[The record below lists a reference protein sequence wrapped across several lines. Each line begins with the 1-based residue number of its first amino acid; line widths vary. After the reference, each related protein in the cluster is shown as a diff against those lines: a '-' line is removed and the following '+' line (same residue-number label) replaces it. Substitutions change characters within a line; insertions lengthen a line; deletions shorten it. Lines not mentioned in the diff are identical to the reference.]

1 VRRGGLRKDQWSWIL
16 IDVGNSAFATT
27 ILAAL
32 FPVYLPSLLPSDG
45 VTLSVFNWSWT
56 TSASSLW
63 GYTVST
69 SLLITL
75 VISLLL
81 GGWADRSGHRKL
93 LLAVFTTLGVISTC
107 GLGLFESWK
116 LALGS
121 FVLANVG
128 FSGSNI
134 FYNSLID
141 SVGEPED
148 YHSLSLKAFAWGY
161 IGGGILLAI
170 NLLLIMQFEWFG
182 FESRSSAVRLSFLS
196 VSLWWSVFTIPALIW
211 IKEKSPSIKSRFHL
225 SEEFRSLGRM
235 ARHVFASTNLL
246 LFMIAF
252 ALFNDGIQT
261 VIAMSSIY
269 GKESLQ
275 LSESALIGT
284 LLIVQF
290 LGLPFTLLMTRLAQ
304 SFGAKKILMGTLFGW
319 LGIIVFAMTMKTNT
333 DFLILG
339 VLVSVVLGAS
349 QALPRSI
356 FASFIPPHQMAEY
369 FSFFALSGKMTSILG
384 PTIFAAVKDITGNPR
399 MSILALGILFLL
411 GTTLL
416 GFVSVDQ
423 RSSAR

>member
-1 VRRGGLRKDQWSWIL
+1 
-16 IDVGNSAFATT
+16 
-27 ILAAL
+27 
-32 FPVYLPSLLPSDG
+32 
-45 VTLSVFNWSWT
+45 
-56 TSASSLW
+56 
-63 GYTVST
+63 
-69 SLLITL
+69 
-75 VISLLL
+75 
-81 GGWADRSGHRKL
+81 
-93 LLAVFTTLGVISTC
+93 
-107 GLGLFESWK
+107 
-116 LALGS
+116 
-121 FVLANVG
+121 
-128 FSGSNI
+128 
-134 FYNSLID
+134 
-141 SVGEPED
+141 
-148 YHSLSLKAFAWGY
+148 
-161 IGGGILLAI
+161 
-170 NLLLIMQFEWFG
+170 
-182 FESRSSAVRLSFLS
+182 
-196 VSLWWSVFTIPALIW
+196 
-211 IKEKSPSIKSRFHL
+211 
-225 SEEFRSLGRM
+225 
-235 ARHVFASTNLL
+235 
-246 LFMIAF
+246 MIAF

>member
-1 VRRGGLRKDQWSWIL
+1 MSRGGLRKDQWSWVL

-32 FPVYLPSLLPSDG
+32 FPVYLPSLLPPEG
-45 VTLSVFNWSWT
+45 VSLSLLGWSWN

-63 GYTVST
+63 GYTVSA
-69 SLLITL
+69 SLFFTLI
-75 VISLLL
+75 ISLLL
-81 GGWADRSGHRKL
+81 GSWADRCGHRKFFL
-93 LLAVFTTLGVISTC
+93 GAFTFLGALATC
-107 GLGLFESWK
+107 GLGYFDSWK
-116 LALGS
+116 WALGS
-121 FVLANVG
+121 FVFANIG

-141 SVGEPED
+141 SVAQEKEF
-148 YHSLSLKAFAWGY
+148 HSLSLKGFAWGY
-161 IGGGILLAI
+161 VGGGVLLAL
-170 NLLLIMQFEWFG
+170 NLLLIMQFDWFG
-182 FESRSSAVRLSFLS
+182 LDSRTLAVQLSFFS
-196 VSLWWSVFTIPALIW
+196 VSVWWSAFTIPALIW
-211 IKEKSPSIKSRFHL
+211 IEEKAPETKLGFSMRHEFGQIKK
-225 SEEFRSLGRM
+225 M
-235 ARHVFASTNLL
+235 ASHVLASKNLL

-275 LSESALIGT
+275 LAESALIGT

-290 LGLPFTLLMTRLAQ
+290 LGLPFTLLMTRVAERY
-304 SFGAKKILMGTLFGW
+304 GAKRVLMGSLIAW
-319 LGIIVFAMTMKTNT
+319 IGIIVFAFTMKSNS

-339 VLVSVVLGAS
+339 VLVSMVLGVS

-356 FASFIPPHQMAEY
+356 FASFIPTSQMAEY

-384 PTIFAAVKDITGNPR
+384 PSIFAAVKDATGNPK

-411 GTTLL
+411 GTSLL
-416 GFVSVDQ
+416 SLVSVDP
-423 RSSAR
+423 RKSAR